1 MNSPRSSYS
10 NRLSKEKSPYLL
22 QHAENPVNWFPWN
35 DEAFAEA
42 KSRDKPVFLSIG
54 YATCHWCH
62 VMAHE
67 SFENEQ
73 TAELINRAF
82 VPVKVDRE
90 ERPDIDAVYMRT
102 CQLLT
107 GRGGWPLTLFLTPEK
122 EPFFA
127 ATYIPKSGRF
137 PQTGLLELIPR
148 VEQFWQQ
155 ERQKAESSAK
165 EITHHLRRS
174 EEGQRGDF
182 PGRNL
187 LQQAVQE
194 LSRRFDKGHGGF
206 GSAPK
211 FPAPHNLLFLLRQ
224 YRRTQEPDL
233 LNMVES
239 TLKSM
244 RRGGL
249 FDHLGG
255 GFHRYATDREWL
267 LPHFEKMLYDQAM
280 LSLAYLEAFTLT
292 GTEAYAGTARE
303 IFSYVLRDLR
313 SEQGLFFSGEDADS
327 EGVEGKFY
335 VWTIDEIRDLLS
347 AEEADAVIQAYHLQE
362 EGNFRDEATKQ
373 QTGENILHQL
383 DLSGQPEATP
393 DIPEDRFEKA
403 LTRAREKL
411 FNARQE
417 RIRPQLDDKVLT
429 DWNGLMIAALA
440 AGGRILQSGEF
451 TRAAEQAADRLLEK
465 MMGPDGGLLHRYK
478 DDQAGIPGFLDDYA
492 FLAWGLLNL
501 YDCTEKTD
509 YFRIAVRLNKH
520 MLQHFQDPEKGGL
533 FLTADDAETVLI
545 RPKEVFDGALPSGN
559 SAAAMNFCRLIA
571 GGENSSLA
579 AALREQITAFSGVMQ
594 GQPTGFT
601 YFLCGVD
608 QALQILDQERSA

>member
-1 MNSPRSSYS
+1 MPTAQSQAL
-10 NRLSKEKSPYLL
+10 NRLSREKSPYLL
-22 QHAENPVNWFPWN
+22 QHAENPVDWFPWG

-42 KSRDKPVFLSIG
+42 KSRDKPIFLSIG

-67 SFENEQ
+67 SFEDEQ
-73 TAELINRAF
+73 AADLINRAF

-127 ATYIPKSGRF
+127 ATYLPKSGRF

-148 VEQFWQQ
+148 VEQFWHN
-155 ERQKAESSAK
+155 EREKAESSAK
-165 EITHHLRRS
+165 EITQHLHRT
-174 EEGQRGDF
+174 ETGQRGAF
-182 PGRNL
+182 PGRDL
-187 LQQAVQE
+187 LQQAVRE
-194 LSRRFDKGHGGF
+194 LSQRFDKEHGGF

-211 FPAPHNLLFLLRQ
+211 FPAPHNLLFLLGQ
-224 YRRTQEPDL
+224 YRHTHEQDL
-233 LNMVES
+233 LFMVES
-239 TLKSM
+239 TLKAM

-280 LSLAYLEAFTLT
+280 LSLAYLEAFALT
-292 GTEAYAGTARE
+292 GTEVYAETARE
-303 IFSYVLRDLR
+303 VFSYVLRDLR

-335 VWTIDEIRDLLS
+335 VWTMDEIRDLLS
-347 AEEADAVIQAYHLQE
+347 AEEAEAVIQAYHLQE
-362 EGNFRDEATKQ
+362 AGNFRDEATKQ
-373 QTGENILHQL
+373 RTGENILHQL
-383 DLSGQPEATP
+383 DLSGQKAP
-393 DIPEDRFEKA
+393 DIPEDRFEKT
-403 LTRAREKL
+403 LTQAREKL
-411 FNARQE
+411 FNARQK
-417 RIRPQLDDKVLT
+417 RVRPQLDDKVLT

-440 AGGRILQSGEF
+440 AGGRILRSDEY
-451 TRAAEQAADRLLEK
+451 TRAAERAADTLLDTMLE
-465 MMGPDGGLLHRYK
+465 PEGGLLHRYK
-478 DDQAGIPGFLDDYA
+478 DGQAGIPGFLDDYA
-492 FLAWGLLNL
+492 FLTWGLLNL
-501 YDCTEKTD
+501 YESTEKAP
-509 YFRIAVRLNKH
+509 YLQRASRLTNH

-533 FLTADDAETVLI
+533 FLTADDAETVLM
-545 RPKEVFDGALPSGN
+545 RPREVFDGALPSGN
-559 SAAAMNFCRLIA
+559 SAAVMNLCRLIA
-571 GGENSSLA
+571 AGENGSLT
-579 AALREQITAFSGVMQ
+579 AALREQIKAFSGVMQ

-608 QALQILDQERSA
+608 QALQLISS